1 MKAGNIMIRMLIPL
15 IIILLVVMLL
25 QTFGNRREEP
35 IDVDPVEESREDGS
49 KGKQTPD
56 DDIIDVEPVESE

>member
-1 MKAGNIMIRMLIPL
+1 MIRMLVPL

-35 IDVDPVEESREDGS
+35 IDVDPVEESRGDEP
-49 KGKQTPD
+49 KGKKSQD